1 MAMRPTGGGTSRD
14 EAEGGEARSA
24 IGTAAR
30 YAARATDPVRETR
43 RILDAIAEA
52 AGRSIFTLATADRA
66 MAEAHA
72 SAARWQEGRPRGC
85 LDGVAIAWKDLFDL
99 AGEVTTAGSRV
110 LGGEPAAERDADLVV
125 RLAEA
130 GAVAVGRV
138 NMTEFA
144 YSGLGLNPH
153 HGTPVN
159 PWSRDEPRVPG
170 GSSSGSAVAV
180 AAGLVPLS
188 IGSDTGGSVRIPA
201 AFNGIVG
208 YKTSG
213 GRWPLGGVFPLSR
226 TLDTLG
232 VFSRSV
238 VDAVV
243 VDAAAR
249 GLAAPDLRRGSLA
262 GLRLIVPTNVVMD
275 ALEPAVLDN
284 FEAALGRL
292 ALAGAQVERRS
303 VPAFDA
309 VMALNAEHGALAAF
323 EAHALHRERIA
334 SEAVSRMDRRVVARL
349 RGAATI
355 PTGSQRII
363 RETRTRLVGEAAALF
378 DDHTLVAFPTVPH
391 VAPAIAALEG
401 DDALFVRTNTK
412 TLRNTMLGNMLDWCG
427 ISIPSGFGEA
437 GLPTGLL
444 LSGGPGRDDHVLA
457 TALAAEDLIRGAA
470 DFRASAS
477 M

>member
-99 AGEVTTAGSRV
+99 AGEVTTAGSCV
-110 LGGEPAAERDADLVV
+110 LDGEPAAERDADLVV

-180 AAGLVPLS
+180 ASGLVPLS

-213 GRWPLGGVFPLSR
+213 GRWPMGGVFPLSP

-238 VDAVV
+238 ADAVV

-249 GLAAPDLRRGSLA
+249 GLVAPDLRRGSLA
-262 GLRLIVPTNVVMD
+262 NLRLIVPTNVVMD

-292 ALAGAQVERRS
+292 AAAGARVERRS

-334 SEAVSRMDRRVVARL
+334 SEAALRMDRRVVARL
-349 RGAATI
+349 RGAAAI
-355 PTGSQRII
+355 PTDSQRII